1 MSRIHDRTSTIYE
14 VPLGQQGV
22 TGREILVNGRRV
34 RNRRILD
41 FTAHKAFSDGFQL
54 MKLELL
60 LSRSMVFDIRV
71 WSAFFLL
78 F

>member
-1 MSRIHDRTSTIYE
+1 MSGIHDKTSTIYE
-14 VPLGQQGV
+14 VPLGQQGI

-34 RNRRILD
+34 GNRRILD
-41 FTAHKAFSDGFQL
+41 FTAHTAFSDGVQL

-60 LSRSMVFDIRV
+60 LPRSKVFDIRV